1 MRVHRREPQ
10 TIFKGRF
17 AGLSK
22 KDINDLSF
30 AYTWSSTISTG
41 REVLRRS
48 NLTQAWR
55 QRKISN
61 FDYLMHLNT
70 LAGRTFNDLTQYPV
84 FPWILTDYKSETI
97 DLNDESVYRDL
108 SLPIGALTKERLKMF
123 QDRYD
128 SLDDASMGISVPP
141 FHYGTHYS
149 TAGSVL
155 FYLIRQEP
163 YCTLSILQQDGKFDY
178 PDRLFD
184 SIPMTWEGVLNNPA
198 DVKELIP
205 LL

>member
-1 MRVHRREPQ
+1 MRVHLNHHSLFLP
-10 TIFKGRF
+10 I
-17 AGLSK
+17 ACH
-22 KDINDLSF
+22 
-30 AYTWSSTISTG
+30 A
-41 REVLRRS
+41 V
-48 NLTQAWR
+48 NLVTA
-55 QRKISN
+55 
-61 FDYLMHLNT
+61 
-70 LAGRTFNDLTQYPV
+70 
-84 FPWILTDYKSETI
+84 

-123 QDRYD
+123 QDRSVQQFLGLGLNTTLNMICSFLFFSYD

-178 PDRLFD
+178 PVGKSFFLF
-184 SIPMTWEGVLNNPA
+184 SHFFSCLQSKVTPS
-198 DVKELIP
+198 
-205 LL
+205 